1 MNYIGHNKSLFL
13 VPFISLAA
21 LVGIFMLSLNGMLKS
36 WVYERTEQELV
47 RTSKVTLDS
56 IERTN
61 ASYDEMEIIADSVG
75 MATPYMRVSIIDSK
89 GRIIGDSFYNTED
102 FSNFNSQHESLEVNR
117 ALTAGKATNI
127 RYAKYLDAEAYY
139 YARRFLIGGEWA
151 VVRISLPIEE
161 VNHAVDTLKLMLLG
175 FYLAALIA
183 LAVLIGVYAKV
194 LRASI
199 AKEHSLLERRVEE
212 RTAEIE
218 MLQRLASMLAACN
231 SIDEVQKVLSEIV
244 PKVIGEFPCA
254 VSLVND
260 EGQFIETKIAWPTT
274 WPGMT
279 IFTSNEC
286 WALRKGRFHISK
298 DKHSSLTCDHMSNN
312 QDRTLCVPLLAHG
325 NAIGLLHVLLAEKE
339 ADMNLVFTLS
349 EHLGLALA
357 NLNMQD
363 KLREQAIKDPLT
375 KLFNRRYMD
384 DVLEREL
391 NRCKRH
397 NEVISILVLD
407 IDHFKPFNDNFG
419 HDAGDYVLQTLA
431 NRLNATLRKEDFACR
446 IGGEEFAIILPQ
458 TDSESA
464 QVCAAKVNQFVKEED
479 IHFHG
484 NYLGQIT
491 ASIGVATYGL
501 HGSDAETL
509 LKAADV
515 ALYEAKE
522 AGRDRVAVAKA
533 KNSENVT
540 EIHSG
545 KKQF

>member
-1 MNYIGHNKSLFL
+1 MNYIGYNKSLFL
-13 VPFISLAA
+13 IPFISLAV
-21 LVGIFMLSLNGMLKS
+21 LVGIFMLSLNGMLES

-47 RTSKVTLDS
+47 RTSKVTLES

-61 ASYDEMEIIADSVG
+61 ASSDEMEIIADSVG
-75 MATPYMRVSIIDSK
+75 MATPYMRVSILDTE
-89 GRIIGDSFYNTED
+89 GMIIGDSFYNTED
-102 FSNFNSQHESLEVNR
+102 FSNLGSQNNTPEVKQ
-117 ALTAGKATNI
+117 ALSEGKATNI

-139 YARRFLIGGEWA
+139 YARRFLIAGQWA
-151 VVRISLPIEE
+151 VVRISLPIDE
-161 VNHAVDTLKLMLLG
+161 VNQAVGTLKLMLVG
-175 FYLAALIA
+175 FYLAALFA

-231 SIDEVQKVLSEIV
+231 SIEEVQRVLSEIV
-244 PKVIGEFPCA
+244 PKVIGDFPGA
-254 VSLVND
+254 VSLVNE

-274 WPGMT
+274 WPGMS

-298 DKHSSLTCDHMSNN
+298 DKHSSLTCDHMNSN

-357 NLNMQD
+357 NLNMQE

-397 NEVISILVLD
+397 NEVISILILD

-431 NRLNATLRKEDFACR
+431 NRLNATLRKEDFVCR
-446 IGGEEFAIILPQ
+446 VGGEEFAIILPQ
-458 TDSESA
+458 TDTESA
-464 QVCAAKVNQFVKEED
+464 QACAVKVNQHIKEED

-484 NYLGQIT
+484 NYLGQVT
-491 ASIGVATYGL
+491 ASIGIATYGV
-501 HGSDAETL
+501 HGTDAETL

-515 ALYEAKE
+515 ALYKAKE
-522 AGRDRVAVAKA
+522 LGRDRVEVAKA
-533 KNSENVT
+533 KKSENVT
-540 EIHSG
+540 EIHSS